1 MILFE
6 KKNKYG
12 SFNDLMDVSI
22 ETGDKWLDKK
32 LNANIC
38 YGKGGGGSQQQD
50 VPKTLRPYVTQVLD
64 RAKGLYGSYAP
75 QQLYQ
80 GERIM
85 GFTPAEQA
93 AQAGVAGMVE
103 RGISGDPV
111 LTSAG
116 TYYQPALGLLGAGAQ
131 QQQAASRLLGAIAP
145 TLGASGA
152 QFGRAERT
160 LGGVAPALQQ
170 YQQRVGG
177 AEQTLAG
184 VSPELQAYRQ
194 RLGGAE
200 AMLGAT
206 APTLSQYEQQLQ
218 QAAQTYG
225 GAQQQLGRAEEAARA
240 GTGSVGIG
248 ELDTARYMSPYQQ
261 QVIDIEKRQAMQ
273 DAAQVA
279 QAIGAKAAGMGAF
292 GGSRQAILEGQAAS
306 DLGTRLADIQT
317 RGSQA
322 AYDRALQTA
331 AQQQQLQYGE
341 DVAALGRQSTLG
353 QALAGLAGAQTGIGQ
368 QQAGLGISG
377 YGGLAGAGRETA
389 AQLAGLGGQYGNIG
403 QQVGALA
410 GQQAQLGGLYGDIG
424 QQLGSL
430 AGQQVGVGQAVGQLA
445 GQYGAGAGAMG
456 QQASGLAGLSQAF
469 GNLGQQA
476 LGQGYREQGYLAGV
490 GEQERGL
497 QQQRADLAYQQF
509 VEQRDYPDVQLQ
521 KFSSLI
527 QGFPFQF
534 SQAPQQPSGFQQA
547 VGTAATL
554 GGLGRGLGF
563 FNKGGK
569 INSGLSGVIYKQA
582 GGTLSSLIAA
592 YDKETDTDKKKKLFD
607 EIAAQT
613 NLADNRRQRKPQ
625 RPAAALKEKYLPYSE
640 SDSRLLDLAK
650 ATGRS
655 AIELLGIPSTLAYLG
670 ANDIN
675 RLITPKNILALENQK
690 LTDDGFTTAENLEQL
705 YQSSDEA
712 TRKQIMA
719 TNPEDVAAELKKEGK
734 EIKPI
739 PAVKTEAAP
748 IGANVVK
755 TAEDV
760 TGLQAL
766 LDKAFAF
773 DKAAEEKAIKQQQ
786 GFDVAALGVQ
796 LMSTPLNQIDPAL
809 IRNLGVT
816 NKELAGLDEKE
827 AKQLL
832 QKKLTELEIKKAE
845 KELGS
850 VDLVPLFAGIDAYV
864 ENLAQT
870 KQLGQLAGAD
880 RNKLIAAAQEAA
892 SARAIFGGYDPDSA
906 MAEKY
911 LREELDKQADA
922 FKSLVRKPKV
932 GDDGLPLKAGNISGL
947 LQAGL
952 K

>member
-50 VPKTLRPYVTQVLD
+50 VPATLRPYVTQVLD
-64 RAKGLYGSYAP
+64 RAKGLYGSYLP

-85 GFTPAEQA
+85 GFSPAEQA

-103 RGISGDPV
+103 RGISGDPA

-131 QQQAASRLLGAIAP
+131 QQQAASGLLGAIAP

-152 QFGRAERT
+152 QFGRAART

-456 QQASGLAGLSQAF
+456 QQAGGLANLSQAF

-490 GEQERGL
+490 GEQERAL
-497 QQQRADLAYQQF
+497 QQQRADLGYQQF

-527 QGFPFQF
+527 QGFPFKFGQEM
-534 SQAPQQPSGFQQA
+534 AQPSGFQQVA
-547 VGTAATL
+547 GGALAL
-554 GGLGRGLGF
+554 GSLGKNLGF
-563 FNKGGK
+563 FNKGGQVNGDK
-569 INSGLSGVIYKQA
+569 EDGISGTVYRQA
-582 GGTLSSLIAA
+582 GGIAGLPFD
-592 YDKETDTDKKKKLFD
+592 YD
-607 EIAAQT
+607 
-613 NLADNRRQRKPQ
+613 
-625 RPAAALKEKYLPYSE
+625 
-640 SDSRLLDLAK
+640 
-650 ATGRS
+650 
-655 AIELLGIPSTLAYLG
+655 IE
-670 ANDIN
+670 
-675 RLITPKNILALENQK
+675 
-690 LTDDGFTTAENLEQL
+690 
-705 YQSSDEA
+705 
-712 TRKQIMA
+712 
-719 TNPEDVAAELKKEGK
+719 ELKKYLAETRFDRAAK
-734 EIKPI
+734 EEALDERKRAAQAQALAQAAQGVLGADPRAGGIASLI
-739 PAVKTEAAP
+739 SGAVKAQPAMTQLAEIQAQRKG
-748 IGANVVK
+748 IGAEERKANIEDYLTVKQLEDLEAKRQKALADATKAGVVDPEDPKYGKRVDEMVDSKLNFTVGEDPQTGNKIVMLGGKTLDSRTASELFNFRAKALEVGQQFRQTHPKSWSEK
-755 TAEDV
+755 TAEWIAKNEPQF
-760 TGLQAL
+760 TG
-766 LDKAFAF
+766 
-773 DKAAEEKAIKQQQ
+773 
-786 GFDVAALGVQ
+786 
-796 LMSTPLNQIDPAL
+796 TP
-809 IRNLGVT
+809 
-816 NKELAGLDEKE
+816 
-827 AKQLL
+827 
-832 QKKLTELEIKKAE
+832 
-845 KELGS
+845 
-850 VDLVPLFAGIDAYV
+850 
-864 ENLAQT
+864 
-870 KQLGQLAGAD
+870 
-880 RNKLIAAAQEAA
+880 
-892 SARAIFGGYDPDSA
+892 
-906 MAEKY
+906 
-911 LREELDKQADA
+911 
-922 FKSLVRKPKV
+922 
-932 GDDGLPLKAGNISGL
+932 
-947 LQAGL
+947 
-952 K
+952 

>member
-6 KKNKYG
+6 NKNKYG
-12 SFNDLMDVSI
+12 SFDDLMGVSI
-22 ETGDKWLDKK
+22 ETDNKWLNKK
-32 LNANIC
+32 LNNNIC
-38 YGKGGGGSQQQD
+38 HIKMGGGGGGSQQQD
-50 VPKTLRPYVTQVLD
+50 VPPTLRPYVKQVLD
-64 RAKGLYGSYAP
+64 RAQGLYGDYGP

-93 AQAGVAGMVE
+93 AQAGIAGMVE
-103 RGISGDPV
+103 RGISADPT
-111 LTSAG
+111 LTSGA
-116 TYYQPALGLLGAGAQ
+116 TYYDPALGLLGAGAQ
-131 QQQAASRLLGAIAP
+131 QQQAASGLLGAIAP
-145 TLGASGA
+145 ALGASGA
-152 QFGRAERT
+152 QFRGAART
-160 LGGVAPALQQ
+160 LGGVAPALQA

-194 RLGGAE
+194 RLAGAE
-200 AMLGAT
+200 SMLGAT
-206 APTLSQYEQQLQ
+206 APTLSQYEQQLR
-218 QAAQTYG
+218 QAGQTYG

-240 GTGSVGIG
+240 GTGAVSIG

-261 QVIDIEKRQAMQ
+261 QVIDIEKRQARL
-273 DAAQVA
+273 DAAQTA

-456 QQASGLAGLSQAF
+456 QQAAGLAGLSQAF

-534 SQAPQQPSGFQQA
+534 SQAPQQPSAFQQA
-547 VGTAATL
+547 VGTA
-554 GGLGRGLGF
+554 
-563 FNKGGK
+563 
-569 INSGLSGVIYKQA
+569 
-582 GGTLSSLIAA
+582 
-592 YDKETDTDKKKKLFD
+592 
-607 EIAAQT
+607 
-613 NLADNRRQRKPQ
+613 
-625 RPAAALKEKYLPYSE
+625 
-640 SDSRLLDLAK
+640 LL
-650 ATGRS
+650 
-655 AIELLGIPSTLAYLG
+655 LL
-670 ANDIN
+670 
-675 RLITPKNILALENQK
+675 
-690 LTDDGFTTAENLEQL
+690 
-705 YQSSDEA
+705 
-712 TRKQIMA
+712 
-719 TNPEDVAAELKKEGK
+719 
-734 EIKPI
+734 
-739 PAVKTEAAP
+739 
-748 IGANVVK
+748 VV
-755 TAEDV
+755 
-760 TGLQAL
+760 
-766 LDKAFAF
+766 
-773 DKAAEEKAIKQQQ
+773 
-786 GFDVAALGVQ
+786 
-796 LMSTPLNQIDPAL
+796 
-809 IRNLGVT
+809 
-816 NKELAGLDEKE
+816 
-827 AKQLL
+827 
-832 QKKLTELEIKKAE
+832 
-845 KELGS
+845 
-850 VDLVPLFAGIDAYV
+850 
-864 ENLAQT
+864 
-870 KQLGQLAGAD
+870 
-880 RNKLIAAAQEAA
+880 
-892 SARAIFGGYDPDSA
+892 
-906 MAEKY
+906 
-911 LREELDKQADA
+911 
-922 FKSLVRKPKV
+922 
-932 GDDGLPLKAGNISGL
+932 
-947 LQAGL
+947 
-952 K
+952 

>member
-12 SFNDLMDVSI
+12 SFDDLMGVSI

-32 LNANIC
+32 LNSNLC
-38 YGKGGGGSQQQD
+38 YSALFGGGGSSPAPQD
-50 VPKTLRPYVTQVLD
+50 VPKTLRPYVTQILD
-64 RAKGLYGSYAP
+64 RAKGLYGSYTP
-75 QQLYQ
+75 QALYQ
-80 GERIM
+80 GERIV
-85 GFTPAEQA
+85 GFTPTEQA

-103 RGISGDPV
+103 RGISGDPA

-131 QQQAASRLLGAIAP
+131 QQQAASGLLGAIAP

-152 QFGRAERT
+152 QFEGAART

-194 RLGGAE
+194 RLRGAE

-261 QVIDIEKRQAMQ
+261 QVIDIEKRQAKQ
-273 DAAQVA
+273 DAVEIA

-292 GGSRQAILEGQAAS
+292 GGSRQAILEGQALS
-306 DLGTRLADIQT
+306 DLGTRLSDIQT

-490 GEQERGL
+490 GEQERAL

-521 KFSSLI
+521 KFSSLV
-527 QGFPFQF
+527 QGFPFNFQ
-534 SQAPQQPSGFQQA
+534 QTPQQPSGFQQA
-547 VGTAATL
+547 AGGALAL
-554 GGLGRGLGF
+554 GSLGKNLGF
-563 FNKGGK
+563 FNKGGQVNGDREDG
-569 INSGLSGVIYKQA
+569 ISGTVYRQA
-582 GGTLSSLIAA
+582 GGLPGSSGGIAGLPFD
-592 YDKETDTDKKKKLFD
+592 YD
-607 EIAAQT
+607 
-613 NLADNRRQRKPQ
+613 
-625 RPAAALKEKYLPYSE
+625 
-640 SDSRLLDLAK
+640 
-650 ATGRS
+650 
-655 AIELLGIPSTLAYLG
+655 IE
-670 ANDIN
+670 
-675 RLITPKNILALENQK
+675 
-690 LTDDGFTTAENLEQL
+690 
-705 YQSSDEA
+705 
-712 TRKQIMA
+712 
-719 TNPEDVAAELKKEGK
+719 ELKKYLAETRFDRAAK
-734 EIKPI
+734 EEALDERKRAAQAQALAQAAQGVLGADPRAGGIASLI
-739 PAVKTEAAP
+739 SGAVKAQPAMTQLAEIRAERKG
-748 IGANVVK
+748 IGAEERKANIADYLTVK
-755 TAEDV
+755 QLED
-760 TGLQAL
+760 L
-766 LDKAFAF
+766 
-773 DKAAEEKAIKQQQ
+773 
-786 GFDVAALGVQ
+786 
-796 LMSTPLNQIDPAL
+796 
-809 IRNLGVT
+809 
-816 NKELAGLDEKE
+816 E
-827 AKQLL
+827 AKR
-832 QKKLTELEIKKAE
+832 QK
-845 KELGS
+845 
-850 VDLVPLFAGIDAYV
+850 
-864 ENLAQT
+864 
-870 KQLGQLAGAD
+870 
-880 RNKLIAAAQEAA
+880 
-892 SARAIFGGYDPDSA
+892 A
-906 MAEKY
+906 MAEAIKAAAVDPEKGTDVKSVFDLITRKTGY
-911 LREELDKQADA
+911 TVDDTTGTVLINGRGVTSNVQDAVYDFTNKAIRKANTFRQTHPREWIAKTSEWIAEN
-922 FKSLVRKPKV
+922 KPQF
-932 GDDGLPLKAGNISGL
+932 PEE
-947 LQAGL
+947 Q
-952 K
+952 

>member
-50 VPKTLRPYVTQVLD
+50 VPPTLRPYVTQVLD

-75 QQLYQ
+75 QALYQ

-85 GFTPAEQA
+85 GFSPAEQA

-103 RGISGDPV
+103 RGISSDPA
-111 LTSAG
+111 LTAAG

-131 QQQAASRLLGAIAP
+131 QQQAASGLLGAIAP

-152 QFGRAERT
+152 QFGRAART

-547 VGTAATL
+547 VGTAATI
-554 GGLGRGLGF
+554 GGLGRGLNF

-569 INSGLSGVIYKQA
+569 IDGNREGGLSNVVYRQAGSSVGNLEDISLAEAYKKYLELAKSRPKFDRAKEEERLRSEQGFKIAQLGANIWAADPSRGGLAAIGQAAPLAIEGLMDVRREKEGLDKKERESELKDLLTQATVLEKLREAELAGTADVTKLTGLTDTEFQNVETAISKLQNPQAKKVASLSPTERQSLRRQATEIATADYA
-582 GGTLSSLIAA
+582 GGTITQS
-592 YDKETDTDKKKKLFD
+592 
-607 EIAAQT
+607 
-613 NLADNRRQRKPQ
+613 
-625 RPAAALKEKYLPYSE
+625 PAIFEQHLRNVYK
-640 SDSRLLDLAK
+640 DL
-650 ATGRS
+650 
-655 AIELLGIPSTLAYLG
+655 LLGAEADASIIP
-670 ANDIN
+670 
-675 RLITPKNILALENQK
+675 
-690 LTDDGFTTAENLEQL
+690 DGDN
-705 YQSSDEA
+705 SDGSPSDRVVSGDN
-712 TRKQIMA
+712 TQTGGR
-719 TNPEDVAAELKKEGK
+719 TAAE
-734 EIKPI
+734 IRQ
-739 PAVKTEAAP
+739 
-748 IGANVVK
+748 
-755 TAEDV
+755 D
-760 TGLQAL
+760 
-766 LDKAFAF
+766 
-773 DKAAEEKAIKQQQ
+773 
-786 GFDVAALGVQ
+786 
-796 LMSTPLNQIDPAL
+796 L
-809 IRNLGVT
+809 IRRR
-816 NKELAGLDEKE
+816 KE
-827 AKQLL
+827 AR
-832 QKKLTELEIKKAE
+832 A
-845 KELGS
+845 
-850 VDLVPLFAGIDAYV
+850 AG
-864 ENLAQT
+864 Q
-870 KQLGQLAGAD
+870 
-880 RNKLIAAAQEAA
+880 
-892 SARAIFGGYDPDSA
+892 
-906 MAEKY
+906 
-911 LREELDKQADA
+911 
-922 FKSLVRKPKV
+922 
-932 GDDGLPLKAGNISGL
+932 
-947 LQAGL
+947 
-952 K
+952 

>member
-38 YGKGGGGSQQQD
+38 YGKGGGGGGQQQD
-50 VPKTLRPYVTQVLD
+50 VPATLRPYVTQVLD
-64 RAKGLYGSYAP
+64 RARGLYGSYTP
-75 QQLYQ
+75 QALYQ

-85 GFTPAEQA
+85 GFTPTEQA

-103 RGISGDPV
+103 RGISSDPA
-111 LTSAG
+111 LTAAG

-131 QQQAASRLLGAIAP
+131 QQQAASGLLGAIAP

-152 QFGRAERT
+152 QFGRAART

-456 QQASGLAGLSQAF
+456 QQAGGLASLSQAF

-521 KFSSLI
+521 KFSSLV
-527 QGFPFQF
+527 QGFPFDFQRT
-534 SQAPQQPSGFQQA
+534 PQQPSGFQQVA
-547 VGTAATL
+547 GGALAL
-554 GGLGRGLGF
+554 GSLGKNLGF
-563 FNKGGK
+563 FNKGGQVNGDREDG
-569 INSGLSGVIYKQA
+569 IRGTVYRQVGGLA
-582 GGTLSSLIAA
+582 GLPFE
-592 YDKETDTDKKKKLFD
+592 YD
-607 EIAAQT
+607 
-613 NLADNRRQRKPQ
+613 
-625 RPAAALKEKYLPYSE
+625 
-640 SDSRLLDLAK
+640 
-650 ATGRS
+650 
-655 AIELLGIPSTLAYLG
+655 IE
-670 ANDIN
+670 
-675 RLITPKNILALENQK
+675 
-690 LTDDGFTTAENLEQL
+690 
-705 YQSSDEA
+705 
-712 TRKQIMA
+712 
-719 TNPEDVAAELKKEGK
+719 ELKKYL
-734 EIKPI
+734 
-739 PAVKTEAAP
+739 
-748 IGANVVK
+748 
-755 TAEDV
+755 AE
-760 TGLQAL
+760 TR
-766 LDKAFAF
+766 F
-773 DKAAEEKAIKQQQ
+773 DRAAEEEALDERKRAAQAQALAQAAQGVLGADPRAGGIASLISGAVQAQPAMTQLAEIRAQRKGVGAKERKANIEDYLTVKQLEDLEAKRQKAAAEAIKAAKPEAVVTPTVANSLRANVAQKL
-786 GFDVAALGVQ
+786 GYVFDMEAQDFKTADGK
-796 LMSTPLNQIDPAL
+796 PL
-809 IRNLGVT
+809 
-816 NKELAGLDEKE
+816 
-827 AKQLL
+827 
-832 QKKLTELEIKKAE
+832 
-845 KELGS
+845 
-850 VDLVPLFAGIDAYV
+850 
-864 ENLAQT
+864 T
-870 KQLGQLAGAD
+870 KTQ
-880 RNKLIAAAQEAA
+880 AQEA
-892 SARAIFGGYDPDSA
+892 ST
-906 MAEKY
+906 
-911 LREELDKQADA
+911 LLTDA
-922 FKSLVRKPKV
+922 
-932 GDDGLPLKAGNISGL
+932 LKAVQDTGTYLAGQEYISSYGR
-947 LQAGL
+947 
-952 K
+952 

>member
-12 SFNDLMDVSI
+12 SFNDLMDMSI
-22 ETGDKWLDKK
+22 ETNDKWLDKK
-32 LNANIC
+32 LNANLC
-38 YGKGGGGSQQQD
+38 YGKGGGGSAPQD
-50 VPKTLRPYVTQVLD
+50 VPKTLQPYVRQVLD
-64 RAKGLYGSYAP
+64 RAQSLYGSYAP

-85 GFTPAEQA
+85 GFTPTEQA
-93 AQAGVAGMVE
+93 AQAGITGLAE
-103 RGISGDPV
+103 RGISADPT

-131 QQQAASRLLGAIAP
+131 QQQAASRLLGGIAP
-145 TLGASGA
+145 ALGASGA
-152 QFGRAERT
+152 QFRGAART

-184 VSPELQAYRQ
+184 VSPELQAYRE

-240 GTGSVGIG
+240 GTGAVGIG

-261 QVIDIEKRQAMQ
+261 QVIDIEKRQARQ
-273 DAAQVA
+273 DAVQSA
-279 QAIGAKAAGMGAF
+279 QALGAKAAGMGAF
-292 GGSRQAILEGQAAS
+292 GGSRQAILEGQLAS

-341 DVAALGRQSTLG
+341 DVAALGRQSSLG

-456 QQASGLAGLSQAF
+456 QQAAGLAGLSQAF

-534 SQAPQQPSGFQQA
+534 SQTPQQPSAFQQVA
-547 VGTAATL
+547 GGALAL
-554 GGLGRGLGF
+554 GSLGRGLNF
-563 FNKGGK
+563 FNKGGQ
-569 INSGLSGVIYKQA
+569 INGDRKDGISGTVYRQA
-582 GGTLSSLIAA
+582 GGIAGLPFEYNIEELKKYLAETRFDRAAEEEALDERKRAAQAQALAQAAQGVLYADPRAGGISSLISGAVKAQPSMTQLAEIQAQRKGIGAKERKANIEDYLTVKQLEEIEAKRQKAA
-592 YDKETDTDKKKKLFD
+592 AEAAEALVIDPEDPKFGKAVGEEVDKK
-607 EIAAQT
+607 
-613 NLADNRRQRKPQ
+613 LA
-625 RPAAALKEKYLPYSE
+625 
-640 SDSRLLDLAK
+640 
-650 ATGRS
+650 
-655 AIELLGIPSTLAYLG
+655 
-670 ANDIN
+670 
-675 RLITPKNILALENQK
+675 
-690 LTDDGFTTAENLEQL
+690 FTTSTDPQTGQTTVLIAGKALDSQTAADLYRFRAEAMQVG
-705 YQSSDEA
+705 QSFRLTHPKSW
-712 TRKQIMA
+712 RS
-719 TNPEDVAAELKKEGK
+719 
-734 EIKPI
+734 
-739 PAVKTEAAP
+739 
-748 IGANVVK
+748 K
-755 TAEDV
+755 TAQWISDNEP
-760 TGLQAL
+760 
-766 LDKAFAF
+766 AF
-773 DKAAEEKAIKQQQ
+773 
-786 GFDVAALGVQ
+786 
-796 LMSTPLNQIDPAL
+796 T
-809 IRNLGVT
+809 
-816 NKELAGLDEKE
+816 
-827 AKQLL
+827 
-832 QKKLTELEIKKAE
+832 KK
-845 KELGS
+845 
-850 VDLVPLFAGIDAYV
+850 
-864 ENLAQT
+864 
-870 KQLGQLAGAD
+870 
-880 RNKLIAAAQEAA
+880 
-892 SARAIFGGYDPDSA
+892 
-906 MAEKY
+906 
-911 LREELDKQADA
+911 
-922 FKSLVRKPKV
+922 
-932 GDDGLPLKAGNISGL
+932 
-947 LQAGL
+947 
-952 K
+952 

>member
-12 SFNDLMDVSI
+12 SFDDLMGVSI
-22 ETGDKWLDKK
+22 ETDNKWLDKK
-32 LNANIC
+32 LNVNVCHI
-38 YGKGGGGSQQQD
+38 KTGGGGSAPQD
-50 VPKTLRPYVTQVLD
+50 VPKTLQPYVTQILD
-64 RAKGLYGSYAP
+64 RAKGLYGSYLP

-85 GFTPAEQA
+85 GFTPTEQA

-103 RGISGDPV
+103 RGISGDPA

-131 QQQAASRLLGAIAP
+131 QQQAASGLLGAIAP

-152 QFGRAERT
+152 QFGRAART

-194 RLGGAE
+194 RLSGAE

-445 GQYGAGAGAMG
+445 GQYGAGAGAMA

-527 QGFPFQF
+527 QGFPFQGF
-534 SQAPQQPSGFQQA
+534 SQTPQQPSGFQQA
-547 VGTAATL
+547 IGAATAI
-554 GGLGRGLGF
+554 GGLGRGLNF

-569 INSGLSGVIYKQA
+569 INGNREGGLSTIYAATAGQIQDLINQKKEIEDEINRRNAARKTPSGQYSLQRKIDDIDEQLASFSQNVPTEPAQRPRTVGRPSPVRNASGQQQLLSPAPPTKTSASSSQQPASTQA
-582 GGTLSSLIAA
+582 NPAAQAAQDLVQTVSGPNYPGTLA
-592 YDKETDTDKKKKLFD
+592 
-607 EIAAQT
+607 
-613 NLADNRRQRKPQ
+613 NLASQ
-625 RPAAALKEKYLPYSE
+625 YSGGVPI
-640 SDSRLLDLAK
+640 
-650 ATGRS
+650 T
-655 AIELLGIPSTLAYLG
+655 ELQTRAMKSYG
-670 ANDIN
+670 
-675 RLITPKNILALENQK
+675 ALE
-690 LTDDGFTTAENLEQL
+690 
-705 YQSSDEA
+705 
-712 TRKQIMA
+712 
-719 TNPEDVAAELKKEGK
+719 
-734 EIKPI
+734 
-739 PAVKTEAAP
+739 
-748 IGANVVK
+748 
-755 TAEDV
+755 
-760 TGLQAL
+760 AL
-766 LDKAFAF
+766 LDKDKF
-773 DKAAEEKAIKQQQ
+773 DAEARRKEIEEQIAAERSQG
-786 GFDVAALGVQ
+786 GFDLAALGVEI
-796 LMSTPLNQIDPAL
+796 MSKPLDKIDTDL
-809 IRNLGVT
+809 IRNLGTSKKEVGKLKSMLEKLPAEERAYALRNELT
-816 NKELAGLDEKE
+816 KLTSLGTIQDLIPDSLEAPSATPAVIQSAVELASRGMSKSFSQNQLENAGIKIGELALEVQSDIDTLQIKDDNVRDLAFQTALAEKIRN
-827 AKQLL
+827 
-832 QKKLTELEIKKAE
+832 EIK
-845 KELGS
+845 
-850 VDLVPLFAGIDAYV
+850 
-864 ENLAQT
+864 
-870 KQLGQLAGAD
+870 
-880 RNKLIAAAQEAA
+880 
-892 SARAIFGGYDPDSA
+892 
-906 MAEKY
+906 
-911 LREELDKQADA
+911 DKKMD
-922 FKSLVRKPKV
+922 
-932 GDDGLPLKAGNISGL
+932 AGNVPETGDQPQQGNQMDFINPPKAS
-947 LQAGL
+947 
-952 K
+952 

>member
-12 SFNDLMDVSI
+12 SFDDLMGVSI
-22 ETGDKWLDKK
+22 EVNDKWLDKK
-32 LNANIC
+32 LNDNIC
-38 YGKGGGGSQQQD
+38 YGKGGGGGSQQQD
-50 VPKTLRPYVTQVLD
+50 VPPTLRPYVKQVLD
-64 RAKGLYGSYAP
+64 RAQGLYGDYGP

-93 AQAGVAGMVE
+93 AQAGIVGMAE
-103 RGISGDPV
+103 RGISADPA
-111 LTSAG
+111 LTSGA

-131 QQQAASRLLGAIAP
+131 QQQAASGLLGGIAP
-145 TLGASGA
+145 ALGASGA
-152 QFGRAERT
+152 QFRGAART
-160 LGGVAPALQQ
+160 LGGVAPAIQA

-194 RLGGAE
+194 RLAGAE
-200 AMLGAT
+200 SMLGAT
-206 APTLSQYEQQLQ
+206 APTLSQYEQQLR
-218 QAAQTYG
+218 QAGQTYG

-240 GTGSVGIG
+240 GTGAVSIG

-456 QQASGLAGLSQAF
+456 QQAAGLAGLSQAF

-476 LGQGYREQGYLAGV
+476 LGQGYREQGYIAGV

-569 INSGLSGVIYKQA
+569 IDGGLSGVVYKQA
-582 GGTLSSLIAA
+582 GGGVRTSNVPIGTL
-592 YDKETDTDKKKKLFD
+592 
-607 EIAAQT
+607 Q
-613 NLADNRRQRKPQ
+613 
-625 RPAAALKEKYLPYSE
+625 
-640 SDSRLLDLAK
+640 
-650 ATGRS
+650 
-655 AIELLGIPSTLAYLG
+655 
-670 ANDIN
+670 
-675 RLITPKNILALENQK
+675 NILASMKTKYSNTSLKELEELANKNVPGADRSIKEYQRMLDIEKEIGLKQESKQK
-690 LTDDGFTTAENLEQL
+690 AKEMGISPIDYAYMSKDKGLTKISDAAFNTAENLESLIQKGTMTPAQAQAVNL
-705 YQSSDEA
+705 NAITPAQALAVSQDG
-712 TRKQIMA
+712 
-719 TNPEDVAAELKKEGK
+719 AAQPGAAQ
-734 EIKPI
+734 P
-739 PAVKTEAAP
+739 EAAA

-760 TGLQAL
+760 TGLQAI

-850 VDLVPLFAGIDAYV
+850 VDLVPLFPGIDSYV
-864 ENLAQT
+864 ENLAGT
-870 KQLGQLAGAD
+870 KQIGQLAGAEM
-880 RNKLIAAAQEAA
+880 NELIANAQEVA
-892 SARAIFGGYDPDSA
+892 SGRALAGGHDPDSA
-906 MAEKY
+906 MAERY
-911 LREELDKQADA
+911 LREELNKRADA
-922 FKSLVRKPKV
+922 FKNLTRSGT
-932 GDDGLPLKAGNISGL
+932 GDNAERKAGDV
-947 LQAGL
+947 ADML
-952 K
+952 KLNQLKQI